1 MKVHLI
7 TSRPT
12 LEKDINTLRSI
23 IKIIEGAG
31 HSLALDWIEKAY
43 SRNSQDIGQTANWSE
58 IYKENLEVIA
68 KADVI
73 IAETSYENF
82 GVGYQVAVAVQQKK
96 PVLLLRHET
105 ADKNAF
111 ATGVEDGWVKR
122 KEYTE
127 ENLTG
132 ILNQFLQDNDIQAK
146 DMRFNFFIDRPIYN
160 YLRWAAFKT
169 GKTKAEILRE
179 LVAREIDKNN
189 SNQL

>member
-12 LEKDINTLRSI
+12 LEKDITTLRHMV
-23 IKIIEGAG
+23 KIIEEKG
-31 HSLALDWIEKAY
+31 HSIAFEWIEKAY
-43 SRNSQDIGQTANWSE
+43 ANISQGVADNNWTE
-58 IYKENLEVIA
+58 IYKQNLEVIA

-96 PVLLLRHET
+96 PVLMIRHET

-127 ENLTG
+127 ESLAS
-132 ILNQFLQDNDIQAK
+132 ILDQFLKDNDIQAK

-160 YLRWAAFKT
+160 YLRWAAYKT

-189 SNQL
+189 TDQL